1 MCIRDR
7 LMGNNYFPD
16 DNTIG
21 NLFKINAL
29 SEPSLVQFMHR
40 NLAYLIFL
48 VFLLILFFV
57 INEKLVKFYKIMK
70 LLGIV
75 LLIQI
80 ILGILT
86 VLNGAQMFIA
96 SMHQISSIA
105 LISFSIYLLF
115 INKKI
120 N

>member
-1 MCIRDR
+1 MSITQ
-7 LMGNNYFPD
+7 LMGIVSTVP
-16 DNTIG
+16 IS
-21 NLFKINAL
+21 I
-29 SEPSLVQFMHR
+29 PSSSIDQDEKVC
-40 NLAYLIFL
+40 I
-48 VFLLILFFV
+48 LILFFV